1 MVNVAGIECRVQTSM
16 CDACWAFRFQT
27 PNEVEFWSFMKFN
40 WRTWLQIAVWYRC
53 KTEVLSFFATYFLK
67 KINWLIEPLNS
78 TWRQCPCIFSQLHS
92 STLILVIFTQR
103 LLPIKSQKK
112 KSIVPSNDVS
122 REANFVEVL
131 VLAKG
136 YTPKLSKD
144 SITCKNPGSREA
156 LGSTSQR

>member
-1 MVNVAGIECRVQTSM
+1 M
-16 CDACWAFRFQT
+16 
-27 PNEVEFWSFMKFN
+27 
-40 WRTWLQIAVWYRC
+40 
-53 KTEVLSFFATYFLK
+53 
-67 KINWLIEPLNS
+67 
-78 TWRQCPCIFSQLHS
+78 QLHFFS
-92 STLILVIFTQR
+92 VTLQYAHFGNFHTKVAANKI
-103 LLPIKSQKK
+103 PEK

-136 YTPKLSKD
+136 YTPQLSKD